1 MPQRGTNGVP
11 VMNAAL
17 TGFATG
23 LSLILVIGA
32 QNAYVL
38 RRGLAG
44 TYVLPVVLFCAISD
58 TLLICA
64 GVASFGGLAVAAP
77 WILPVLTL
85 SGVVFLVIY
94 GAISMWR
101 ALDPGSLRASTGNNG
116 SLPAVLATC
125 FALTWLNPHVYLDT
139 VGLIGAVSSHYTMIY
154 PKAAFAL
161 GASSASFV
169 FFFALGYGARFLAPV
184 FARPGAW
191 AVLDAVIALV
201 MWTIAYTL
209 MNGFLTG

>member
-1 MPQRGTNGVP
+1 VL
-11 VMNAAL
+11 NAAL

-77 WILPVLTL
+77 WVVPVLTL
-85 SGVVFLVIY
+85 SGVTFLVIY

-101 ALDPGSLRASTGNNG
+101 ALDPGSLRASEGNNG
-116 SLPAVLATC
+116 SLRTALATC

-139 VGLIGAVSSHYTMIY
+139 VGLIGAVSSHYNMVQ
-154 PKAAFAL
+154 PKAAIAL
-161 GASSASFV
+161 GAALASFV
-169 FFFALGYGARFLAPV
+169 FFYTLGYGARFLAPM

-191 AVLDAVIALV
+191 AVLDAVIAVV

-209 MNGFLTG
+209 MSEFLIG

>member
-1 MPQRGTNGVP
+1 M
-11 VMNAAL
+11 

-44 TYVLPVVLFCAISD
+44 TYVLPVALFCALSD
-58 TLLICA
+58 TLLIGA
-64 GVASFGGLAVAAP
+64 GVASFGGLALAAP
-77 WILPVLTL
+77 WLLPVLTL
-85 SGVVFLVIY
+85 IGVAFLAIY

-101 ALDPGSLRASTGNNG
+101 ALDPGSLRASEVRNG
-116 SLPAVLATC
+116 SLRAALATS

-139 VGLIGAVSSHYTMIY
+139 VGLIGSVSSHYTMFDA
-154 PKAAFAL
+154 KLAFWI

-169 FFFALGYGARFLAPV
+169 FFFALGYGARLLAPL
-184 FARPGAW
+184 FARPRAW
-191 AVLDAVIALV
+191 VVLDAGIALV
-201 MWTIAYTL
+201 MWTIAFTL
-209 MNGFLTG
+209 MRSFWAG

>member
-1 MPQRGTNGVP
+1 MPLRGTDGVP
-11 VMNAAL
+11 VLNAAL

-38 RRGLAG
+38 RRGLVG
-44 TYVLPVVLFCAISD
+44 TYVLPVVLFCAVSD
-58 TLLICA
+58 TVLICV
-64 GVASFGGLAVAAP
+64 GVATFGGLAVAVP
-77 WILPVLTL
+77 WIVPVLTL
-85 SGVVFLVIY
+85 SGVTFLVIY

-101 ALDPGSLRASTGNNG
+101 ALDPGSLRASDGANG
-116 SLPAVLATC
+116 SLRVALATC

-139 VGLIGAVSSHYTMIY
+139 VGLIGAVSSHYEMVNT
-154 PKAAFAL
+154 KAAFAF

-191 AVLDAVIALV
+191 AVLDAGIALV
-201 MWTIAYTL
+201 MWSIAFSL
-209 MNGFLTG
+209 LSGFLVG

>member
-1 MPQRGTNGVP
+1 ML
-11 VMNAAL
+11 NAAL

-38 RRGLAG
+38 RRGLVG
-44 TYVLPVVLFCAISD
+44 TYVLPVVLFCAVSD
-58 TLLICA
+58 TVLICI

-85 SGVVFLVIY
+85 SGVAFLVVY
-94 GAISMWR
+94 GAVSMWR
-101 ALDPGSLRASTGNNG
+101 ALDPGSLRASTAKNG
-116 SLPAVLATC
+116 SLRVALATC

-139 VGLIGAVSSHYTMIY
+139 VGLIGAVSSHYDVVNAKVAY
-154 PKAAFAL
+154 AF
-161 GASSASFV
+161 GASAASFV

-191 AVLDAVIALV
+191 AVLDAGIALV

-209 MNGFLTG
+209 MTGFLME